1 MKKEDKSFCSS
12 IRQSKR
18 AGGEGYLSG
27 RVCLKPCTERE
38 RERERAKKFRE
49 GSQRRPLK
57 Q

>member
-38 RERERAKKFRE
+38 REREREQRNLERGVRE
-49 GSQRRPLK
+49 GL
-57 Q
+57 